1 MTIASFIGT
10 SLPIILESFD
20 IDPAIASAPF
30 ISSALDII
38 GQVIYFYN
46 NDHIIYEIPVTDAIV
61 MSVKPYLDKDPN
73 G

>member
-38 GQVIYFYN
+38 GQVIYFTIT
-46 NDHIIYEIPVTDAIV
+46 IILFT
-61 MSVKPYLDKDPN
+61 KFL
-73 G
+73 